1 MKSISKTELF
11 PNRASSVSNVII
23 GCSQQE
29 QQNTPLFPSPI
40 KPFTLIELLVVIA
53 IIAILAA
60 ILLPALQS
68 ARERGRSA
76 SCISNLKQFGTAV
89 HQYVEDNQ
97 GWMPIHRNYVP
108 EYTWHYK
115 LSKYLAVSPEL
126 PLPGIYFCPSEAD
139 LSNRL
144 NSKGEGAML
153 KDTYFR
159 SSYLVNRMSGYR
171 TNTDGHKQHLKA
183 NEMRRPSI
191 YIHMMDG
198 LNKKASNWEWKW
210 DQQNTV
216 ASGSEPKIGYKAHSN
231 AANTMRGDGSVSTV
245 QIPLAII
252 LTSSANAFTTPY
264 FEMFNP
270 RLNDNYNAM
279 D

>member
-1 MKSISKTELF
+1 MKIYRNTRPLRKTCGDEK
-11 PNRASSVSNVII
+11 RQ
-23 GCSQQE
+23 C
-29 QQNTPLFPSPI
+29 
-40 KPFTLIELLVVIA
+40 FTLIELLVVIA

-68 ARERGRSA
+68 ARERGKAS
-76 SCISNLKQFGTAV
+76 SCISNLKQFGVAV

-115 LSKYLAVSPEL
+115 LSKYMGISPETE
-126 PLPGIYFCPSEAD
+126 LPGIYFCPAEAD
-139 LSNRL
+139 LSNRF
-144 NSKGEGAML
+144 NNKREGGKL

-183 NEMRRPSI
+183 NEMRRPSL

-198 LNKKASNWEWKW
+198 LNAKDSKWDWKW

-216 ASGSEPKIGYKAHSN
+216 SSGSNPLIGYKAHSN
-231 AANTMRGDGSVSTV
+231 AANTTRGDGSVSKVTL
-245 QIPLAII
+245 PLGVI
-252 LTSSANAFTTPY
+252 LSSSSNAYTSPY
-264 FEMFNP
+264 YEMFNP
-270 RLNDNYNAM
+270 RLNGNYDMMN
-279 D
+279 